1 MPTAEAVRVQLA
13 GHTPHKSHL
22 CRWKFANAVVNNQSV
37 RYSTIMQKQTF
48 TFGPHFSGV
57 MLTSGRR
64 SAPFMPGLL
73 LIFLALVVLVAPKL
87 VFGALAFVLLTLGLL
102 MCYVAYRIIRFKRQ
116 VTEMAKD
123 FEKRFSVQGFPLE
136 KPDIDIT
143 DIDSK
148 KIVFH

>member
-1 MPTAEAVRVQLA
+1 
-13 GHTPHKSHL
+13 
-22 CRWKFANAVVNNQSV
+22 
-37 RYSTIMQKQTF
+37 
-48 TFGPHFSGV
+48 